1 VSGQLVNAEV
11 YPQAGHQRES
21 WQLSAAYGRV
31 AGGGSGIDAGNGED
45 KLMRELVAEQ
55 FERVFVDRAG
65 DA

>member
-1 VSGQLVNAEV
+1 MSVV
-11 YPQAGHQRES
+11 S